1 LSHAFIGIDHV
12 QIAAPAGAEPRA
24 RAFFADLLGMT
35 EILKPVS
42 LRGRGGLWFQC
53 GAQQLHV
60 GIEVNFSPAKKAHP
74 AIRVQNLSQLRLRLQ
89 QANIEVTGDDSLP
102 GAKRF
107 YVNDPFGNRLEF
119 LELK

>member
-1 LSHAFIGIDHV
+1 LPHTFIGIDHV
-12 QIAAPAGAEPRA
+12 QIAAPAGSEPRA
-24 RAFFADLLGMT
+24 RTFFADLLGMT
-35 EILKPVS
+35 EVLKPVS

-60 GIEVNFSPAKKAHP
+60 GIEANFSPAKKAHP

-89 QANIEVTGDDSLP
+89 QANIEVTEDDSLP
-102 GAKRF
+102 GAERF